1 GALEFSG
8 KAARDV
14 MVTVPE
20 LITLPVGCTPAEVEQ
35 AVAQTGFSRFPI
47 ISEDGELPGYL
58 HLKDVLYATGGDR
71 NVAVPLGNLRG
82 LMTVLPDDEIEDVLA
97 VMQRRGAH
105 MAVVRSDVAGPA
117 LGMVFLEDILEELV
131 GEVSD

>member
-1 GALEFSG
+1 FGVTPRQEVTSAFTADEVAGIIERSQAEGVLHDELGLLRGALEFSG

-58 HLKDVLYATGGDR
+58 HLKDVLYATG
-71 NVAVPLGNLRG
+71 
-82 LMTVLPDDEIEDVLA
+82 
-97 VMQRRGAH
+97 
-105 MAVVRSDVAGPA
+105 
-117 LGMVFLEDILEELV
+117 
-131 GEVSD
+131 